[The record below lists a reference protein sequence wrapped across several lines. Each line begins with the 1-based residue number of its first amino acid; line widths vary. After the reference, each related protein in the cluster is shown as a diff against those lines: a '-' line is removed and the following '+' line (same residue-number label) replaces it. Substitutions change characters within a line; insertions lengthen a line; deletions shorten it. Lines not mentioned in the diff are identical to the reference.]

1 MRINDAVTG
10 AVLLAFAIA
19 MFAYART
26 LPAIPGQEYGAAVFP
41 MLIATGLAGCGVVMI
56 ASGRRRW
63 QGAVAWND
71 WARTHHAWVR
81 LAVVIALVLAY
92 ILAAPI
98 LGFVPMSI
106 VILLVFLLM
115 MGVRWWIAA
124 AVAFAATIL
133 IQQTFAGLL
142 RVPLPL
148 GLLGP

>member
-1 MRINDAVTG
+1 MRVNDAIIGV
-10 AVLLAFAIA
+10 VLLAFAIA
-19 MFAYART
+19 TFAYART

-41 MLIATGLAGCGVVMI
+41 MLIAVGLAGCGVLLI
-56 ASGRRRW
+56 AFGLRHW

-81 LAVVIALVLAY
+81 LVVVFSLVLAY
-92 ILAAPI
+92 ILAAPTV
-98 LGFVPMSI
+98 GFVPTSI
-106 VILLVFLLM
+106 LILLVFLMM
-115 MGVRWWIAA
+115 MGARWWIAA
-124 AVAFAATIL
+124 AVALAATVL